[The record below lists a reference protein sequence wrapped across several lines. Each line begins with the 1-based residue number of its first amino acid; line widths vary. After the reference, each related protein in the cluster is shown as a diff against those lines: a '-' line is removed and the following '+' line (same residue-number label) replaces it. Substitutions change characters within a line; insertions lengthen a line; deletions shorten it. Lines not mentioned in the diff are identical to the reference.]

1 MSRDF
6 LTTDDILEI
15 HNVLVEQYG
24 GTAGIRNMS
33 GLEAAVFRPQS
44 GYYANIVEEACAL
57 FESILINHPFMDG
70 NKRTAFASCDV
81 FLRINGYDL
90 SGDDQTLYKSIISWI
105 TLPSPKRNTAMN
117 CDLEKLITAS

>member
-1 MSRDF
+1 
-6 LTTDDILEI
+6 
-15 HNVLVEQYG
+15 
-24 GTAGIRNMS
+24 MS

-44 GYYANIVEEACAL
+44 DYYANIVDEACAL
-57 FESILINHPFMDG
+57 FESILINHPFVDG

-81 FLRINGYDL
+81 FLRINGFDL
-90 SGDDQTLYKSIISWI
+90 AGDDQTLYDATISWI